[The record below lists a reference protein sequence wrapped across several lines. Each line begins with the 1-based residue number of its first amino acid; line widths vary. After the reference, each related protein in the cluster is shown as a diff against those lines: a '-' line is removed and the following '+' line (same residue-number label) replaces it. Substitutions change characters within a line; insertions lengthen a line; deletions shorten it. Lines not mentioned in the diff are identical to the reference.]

1 MLVPDPAIVLA
12 IALSLALLWFV
23 AALQKLRGFAV
34 FVTVLADYRLV
45 PRRST
50 RACAGAVIGLELA
63 LGSCL
68 LIPVLRSLALAGSA
82 LLLALYA
89 VAIAVN
95 LFRGRRFIDC
105 GCMGPVG
112 QQSLTGSLVARNVLL
127 AFLALAGMLPA
138 PGRALV
144 WFDAIAVTAA
154 VCAAALLYAAINRL
168 VANGPDIARLRG

>member
-1 MLVPDPAIVLA
+1 MVDPVIPLVVTLA
-12 IALSLALLWFV
+12 LALLWFV
-23 AALQKLRGFAV
+23 AAAQKLRGFAV

-45 PRRST
+45 PRRAT

-63 LGSCL
+63 LGICL

-82 LLLALYA
+82 LLVALYA

-112 QQSLTGSLVARNVLL
+112 QQSLSGALVARNLLL
-127 AFLALAGMLPA
+127 AFVALAAMLPVQ
-138 PGRALV
+138 GRALV

-168 VANGPDIARLRG
+168 IAAGPDLARLRG

>member
-1 MLVPDPAIVLA
+1 MVDPAIPLV

-23 AALQKLRGFAV
+23 AAAQKLRGFAV

-45 PRRST
+45 PRRAT

-68 LIPVLRSLALAGSA
+68 LTPVLRSLALAGSV

-112 QQSLTGSLVARNVLL
+112 QQSLSGSLVARNLSL
-127 AFLALAGMLPA
+127 ACLALAAMLPVQ
-138 PGRALV
+138 GRALV
-144 WFDAIAVTAA
+144 WLDAIAVTAA

-168 VANGPDIARLRG
+168 IANAPDLARLRG